1 MKIINTNGNSII
13 LFLGN
18 DDEIIVNISFDK
30 SEELKL
36 KIPIKMYVNSAGYD
50 LFANE
55 SITISKWSRAS
66 VNTNIR
72 FDIPKGFYGE
82 IKSRSGLALRNGILA
97 FNGTIDAGYKGFV
110 YVIIFNNSDCDFH
123 LEKGNRIAQII
134 FRKCH
139 SVSFNY
145 CEEVSFDTERG
156 VKGFGSSGV

>member
-1 MKIINTNGNSII
+1 MII

-30 SEELKL
+30 SEDFKS
-36 KIPIKMYVNSAGYD
+36 KIPIKMYANSAGYD
-50 LFANE
+50 LISDE
-55 SITISKWSRAS
+55 SVTILKWSRAL

-82 IKSRSGLALRNGILA
+82 IIPRSGLALRNGLVA
-97 FNGTIDAGYKGFV
+97 FNGTVDSGYLGFV
-110 YVIIFNNSDCDFH
+110 YVLVFNNSDFDFDIK
-123 LEKGNRIAQII
+123 KGDRITQII

-145 CEEVSFDTERG
+145 CERVSFDTDRG